1 MLLICSW
8 HNNGCNCCVFA
19 NNEDVFRS
27 DVLQAVEKLFKQN
40 TCTIVRQMLL
50 FRELLNPKRILHNQK
65 SISTKWNLV
74 ASLEACFQV
83 TWGFWVPWKFSG
95 GENTLRRHSS
105 TKCSFSK
112 KNVVKLLCGMFLS
125 FSEILMKI
133 NAQPFAFRRSE
144 SWTWSNKIAIQC
156 CHLLADASFPAIFF
170 VKLVCLFVRNL

>member
-40 TCTIVRQMLL
+40 TSPPCTIVRQMLL
-50 FRELLNPKRILHNQK
+50 FRELLNSKRILHNQK

-83 TWGFWVPWKFSG
+83 TWGFGCRGNSLGGKILYDVIHQRNVHSARRTLLNFYVECFWAFLKYLWKLML
-95 GENTLRRHSS
+95 N
-105 TKCSFSK
+105 
-112 KNVVKLLCGMFLS
+112 LS
-125 FSEILMKI
+125 RFVGRKVEL
-133 NAQPFAFRRSE
+133 E
-144 SWTWSNKIAIQC
+144 AI
-156 CHLLADASFPAIFF
+156 
-170 VKLVCLFVRNL
+170 K